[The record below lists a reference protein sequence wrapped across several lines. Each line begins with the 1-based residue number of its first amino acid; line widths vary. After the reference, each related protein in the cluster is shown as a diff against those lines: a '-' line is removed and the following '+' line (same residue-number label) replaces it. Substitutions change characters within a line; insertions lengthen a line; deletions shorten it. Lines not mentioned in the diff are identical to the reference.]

1 MYIGAAAR
9 LSGTPIKTIRHYE
22 AIGLLP
28 APPRQGAYRL
38 YNQQSLEQLRFIR
51 CARQL
56 GFRLKDMHG
65 LFDGP
70 ADRRLPWAR
79 VQEAMAARHCEIS
92 AQIVAL
98 QRQQADLQAFAEQL
112 DEAREHCPL

>member
-1 MYIGAAAR
+1 MYIGTAAR

-56 GFRLKDMHG
+56 GFRLKDMQG

-70 ADRRLPWAR
+70 ADGRFPWAR
-79 VQEAMAARHCEIS
+79 VQEAMAAKHLEIT
-92 AQIVAL
+92 AQIAAL
-98 QRQQADLQAFAEQL
+98 QRQQADLRAFAEQL
-112 DEAREHCPL
+112 DEARDHCPL